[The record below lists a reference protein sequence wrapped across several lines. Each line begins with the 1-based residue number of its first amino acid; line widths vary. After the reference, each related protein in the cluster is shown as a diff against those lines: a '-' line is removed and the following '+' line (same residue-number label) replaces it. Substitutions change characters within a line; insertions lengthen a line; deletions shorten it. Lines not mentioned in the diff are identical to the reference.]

1 MPFSLK
7 LAVHRPRWQGNVVCR
22 DATATRKPRD
32 TLPTGAEGG
41 PRSGGR
47 GDERD
52 VANSSLFFQTCLFIP
67 YCKCCVSNLDR
78 YSFYKR
84 KALASIKQKN
94 CFIDARV
101 L

>member
-41 PRSGGR
+41 DREVVEVGR
-47 GDERD
+47 YRRRKCKRRFLDED
-52 VANSSLFFQTCLFIP
+52 VFFIGSSEVKTALG
-67 YCKCCVSNLDR
+67 SNYPLWMWWLLLYFLD
-78 YSFYKR
+78 F
-84 KALASIKQKN
+84 
-94 CFIDARV
+94 
-101 L
+101 